1 MTTAVS
7 IENLSFTYIG
17 KEIPALKNIRERIED
32 GSFVC
37 IMGHGGAG
45 KSSLCY
51 SLNALIP
58 KFFRG
63 SYQGRVIVKGKEAA
77 KLNVAGMSRLVG
89 LVFQDFESQL
99 FSTNVE
105 LEMAFGPE
113 NHGLPAPEIGK
124 RIRKYLTAIGLE
136 HFERRQPATLSGGQ
150 KQRLAIGSV
159 LILEPDILVL
169 DEPTTDLDP
178 QGAEEV
184 LMIARSLRQEGR
196 TLVMVA
202 PEPEMAVDADQIWLM
217 RDGELIAQGSPHE
230 ILTDTSKLI
239 SCGIKPP
246 VLVELFQTMNWPGRP
261 LTVTEAMDLIDRYN
275 LVPNRENIPPR
286 EASVQDEGPFILQ
299 ADSLEY
305 SYPFHQ
311 GKALGGINW
320 KVREGEFIALLGQNG
335 SGKTTLAKHC
345 NGLLR
350 PMAGR
355 LLVRGKP
362 TVAFSHKDLAQE
374 VGYIFQ
380 NPDHQIFARTVEE
393 EVGFGLKVLGMDS
406 KTIQQ
411 RMAEALEVVEL
422 QGYEKQLPFTLT
434 KGERQR
440 VAVASVL
447 AVQPKV
453 IILDEPTT
461 GLDYNHQRRMMD
473 LLRRLNQRGHT
484 IIIITHSMWVA
495 AEYAHRTVVLKEG
508 AIILDGP
515 SRYVFAQESRLA
527 GASLAPPPLVQIS
540 NRLGLQALTLEQ
552 MVQELNLNVPPGKVT
567 TTRHENF

>member
-1 MTTAVS
+1 MTIAVS
-7 IENLSFTYIG
+7 IENLSFTYSG
-17 KEIPALKNIRERIED
+17 KSTPALKNIQARIDD
-32 GSFVC
+32 GSLVC
-37 IMGHGGAG
+37 LMGHGGAG

-63 SYQGRVIVKGKEAA
+63 SYQGRVMIKGMETAQA
-77 KLNVAGMSRLVG
+77 TVAGLSRRVG
-89 LVFQDFESQL
+89 VVFQDFESQL

-113 NHGLPAPEIGK
+113 NHGLPPPEIEK
-124 RIRKYLTAIGLE
+124 RIQRYLKAVNLE
-136 HFERRQPATLSGGQ
+136 RYRERQPATLSGGQ

-159 LILEPDILVL
+159 LTMEADILVL

-184 LMIARSLRQEGR
+184 LAIARNLRQKGR

-202 PEPEMAVDADQIWLM
+202 PEPEMAVGADVVWLM
-217 RDGELIAQGSPHE
+217 REGELVAQGSPEE
-230 ILTDTSKLI
+230 ILKDLSRLN
-239 SCGIKPP
+239 SSGVKPP
-246 VLVELFQTMNWPGRP
+246 ALLELFQAMNWPGRP
-261 LTVTEAMDLIDRYN
+261 LTVTQALELIDLQN
-275 LVPNRENIPPR
+275 LVRKQGRKCPPEELIQR
-286 EASVQDEGPFILQ
+286 GGPYVLQ
-299 ADSLEY
+299 AEGLEY
-305 SYPFHQ
+305 SYAFHE
-311 GKALGGINW
+311 GKALRGINW
-320 KVREGEFIALLGQNG
+320 NVREGEFIALLGQNG

-345 NGLLR
+345 NGLLKST
-350 PMAGR
+350 AGR
-355 LLVRGKP
+355 MLVRGKP
-362 TVAFSHKDLAQE
+362 TKDFSHKDLAQE

-380 NPDHQIFARTVEE
+380 NPDHQIFAKTVEE
-393 EVGFGLKVLGMDS
+393 EISFGLKVLGKDLR
-406 KTIQQ
+406 TVRE

-447 AVQPKV
+447 AVQPQV

-461 GLDYNHQRRMMD
+461 GLDYIHQRRMME
-473 LLRRLNQRGHT
+473 LLKRLNERGHT

-495 AEYAHRTVVLKEG
+495 AEYARRTVVLRNGE
-508 AIILDGP
+508 IILDGP
-515 SRYVFAQESRLA
+515 TRQVFAQEDRLA
-527 GASLAPPPLVQIS
+527 GASLSPPPLVQIS

-552 MVQELNLNVPPGKVT
+552 MVQELNLDPWK
-567 TTRHENF
+567 

>member
-1 MTTAVS
+1 MTIAVS
-7 IENLSFTYIG
+7 FENLSFTYTG
-17 KEIPALKNIRERIED
+17 KEIPALKNIQAKIED
-32 GSFVC
+32 GSFIC

-63 SYQGRVIVKGKEAA
+63 TYQGRVVVKGTETA
-77 KLNVAGMSRLVG
+77 KSNVAGLSHLVG
-89 LVFQDFESQL
+89 LVLQDFESQL

-113 NHGLPAPEIGK
+113 NHGLPRPEIEK
-124 RIRKYLTAIGLE
+124 RIQEYLQSIGLE
-136 HFERRQPATLSGGQ
+136 NFRPRQPATLSGGQ

-159 LILEPDILVL
+159 LTLEPDILVL
-169 DEPTTDLDP
+169 DEPTTDLDS
-178 QGAEEV
+178 QGTEEV
-184 LMIARSLRQEGR
+184 LAIARSLRQEGR

-202 PEPEMAVDADQIWLM
+202 PEPEIAVDADQIWLM
-217 RDGELIAQGSPHE
+217 REGELVAQGPPKE
-230 ILTDTSKLI
+230 ILTDLPRLSY
-239 SCGIKPP
+239 CGIKPP
-246 VLVELFQTMNWPGRP
+246 ALIELFQAMGWPGWP
-261 LTVTEAMDLIDRYN
+261 LNVNEAMALIDQYQ
-275 LVPNRENIPPR
+275 LVPNREDKLPPMVS
-286 EASVQDEGPFILQ
+286 AQVYGPFILQ
-299 ADSLEY
+299 AEGLEY
-305 SYPFHQ
+305 IYSLH
-311 GKALGGINW
+311 GVKALLGIDWN
-320 KVREGEFIALLGQNG
+320 VAEGEFIALLGQNG

-345 NGLLR
+345 NGLLK
-350 PMAGR
+350 PTAGR
-355 LLVRGKP
+355 MLVRGKP
-362 TVAFSHKDLAQE
+362 TTTFRHKDLAQE

-393 EVGFGLKVLGMDS
+393 EVGFGLKVQGMDS

-422 QGYEKQLPFTLT
+422 QGYEQQLPFTLT

-447 AVQPKV
+447 AVQPQI

-461 GLDYNHQRRMMD
+461 GLDYNHQRGMME
-473 LLRRLNQRGHT
+473 LLKRLNQKGHT

-495 AEYAHRTVVLKEG
+495 AEYAQRTVVLKEG

-515 SRYVFAQESRLA
+515 TRHVFAQESKLA
-527 GASLAPPPLVQIS
+527 AASLSPPPLVQIS

-552 MVQELNLNVPPGKVT
+552 MVQELQ
-567 TTRHENF
+567 

>member
-1 MTTAVS
+1 MSIAVS
-7 IENLSFTYIG
+7 IENLSFTYTG
-17 KEIPALKNIRERIED
+17 KETPALKNISAQIES
-32 GSFVC
+32 GSFIC

-63 SYQGRVIVKGKEAA
+63 SYLGRVVVKGKEAA
-77 KLNVAGMSRLVG
+77 RSNVAGLSRQVG

-113 NHGLPAPEIGK
+113 NHGRPHDEIEK
-124 RIRKYLTAIGLE
+124 RIKKYLQAIRLE
-136 HFERRQPATLSGGQ
+136 HFRGRQPATLSGGQ

-159 LILEPDILVL
+159 LTLEPDILVL

-184 LMIARSLRQEGR
+184 LAIARNLRREGR
-196 TLVMVA
+196 TLLMVA
-202 PEPEMAVDADQIWLM
+202 PEPEMAVDADEIWLM
-217 RDGELIAQGSPHE
+217 REGELVAQGPPEE
-230 ILTDTSKLI
+230 ILTNLSRLS
-239 SCGIKPP
+239 SCGTKPP
-246 VLVELFQTMNWPGRP
+246 ALIELFQTMHWPGRP
-261 LTVTEAMDLIDRYN
+261 LTMDEALDLIDGN
-275 LVPNRENIPPR
+275 DLVQTRGNIYPPENFIQ
-286 EASVQDEGPFILQ
+286 AEGPVILQ
-299 ADSLEY
+299 ADELAYCY
-305 SYPFHQ
+305 SFQ
-311 GKALGGINW
+311 KVAALQGINW
-320 KVREGEFIALLGQNG
+320 TVREGEFIALLGQNG

-345 NGLLR
+345 NGLLK
-350 PMAGR
+350 PTTGQM
-355 LLVRGKP
+355 LVRGKP
-362 TVAFSHKDLAQE
+362 TMTFSHKDLAQE

-380 NPDHQIFARTVEE
+380 NPDHQIFAKTVEE
-393 EVGFGLKVLGMDS
+393 EISFGLKVLGRDPQ
-406 KTIQQ
+406 TIRE

-422 QGYEKQLPFTLT
+422 QGYEKELPFTLT

-461 GLDYNHQRRMMD
+461 GLDYIHQRRMMD

-495 AEYAHRTVVLKEG
+495 AEYAGRIVVLKEG
-508 AIILDGP
+508 RIILDGAT
-515 SRYVFAQESRLA
+515 RHIFTQESKLA
-527 GASLAPPPLVQIS
+527 EASLAPPPLVQIS
-540 NRLGLQALTLEQ
+540 NRLGLKAMTLAQ
-552 MVQELNLNVPPGKVT
+552 MVQELRT
-567 TTRHENF
+567 

>member
-1 MTTAVS
+1 V
-7 IENLSFTYIG
+7 
-17 KEIPALKNIRERIED
+17 LKNIKAQIED

-63 SYQGRVIVKGKEAA
+63 TYLGRVVVKGTETA
-77 KLNVAGMSRLVG
+77 KSNVAGLSHQVG
-89 LVFQDFESQL
+89 LVLQDFESQL

-113 NHGLPAPEIGK
+113 NHGLPHDEIEK
-124 RIRKYLTAIGLE
+124 RIQEYLRAIGLE
-136 HFERRQPATLSGGQ
+136 HFRGRQPATLSGGQ

-159 LILEPDILVL
+159 LTLEPDILVL

-184 LMIARSLRQEGR
+184 LAIARSLRQEGR

-217 RDGELIAQGSPHE
+217 REGELIAQGSPKE
-230 ILTDTSKLI
+230 ILTDLPRLSH
-239 SCGIKPP
+239 CGIKPP
-246 VLVELFQTMNWPGRP
+246 VLMELFQAMGWPGRP
-261 LTVTEAMDLIDRYN
+261 LTVTEAMALIDQYR
-275 LVPNRENIPPR
+275 LVPNREYQPT
-286 EASVQDEGPFILQ
+286 AMVSVQAQGPFILQ
-299 ADSLEY
+299 AEGLEY
-305 SYPFHQ
+305 IYSLH
-311 GKALGGINW
+311 GVKALQGIDWN
-320 KVREGEFIALLGQNG
+320 VAEGEFIALLGQNG

-345 NGLLR
+345 NGLLK
-350 PMAGR
+350 PTAGR
-355 LLVRGKP
+355 MLVRGKP
-362 TVAFSHKDLAQE
+362 TTTFRHKDLAQE

-393 EVGFGLKVLGMDS
+393 EVSFGLKVLGMDS

-411 RMAEALEVVEL
+411 RMAEALKVVEL

-447 AVQPKV
+447 AVEPRV

-508 AIILDGP
+508 TIILDGP
-515 SRYVFAQESRLA
+515 TRHVFARESKLA
-527 GASLAPPPLVQIS
+527 EASLSPPPLVQIS

-552 MVQELNLNVPPGKVT
+552 MVQELQ
-567 TTRHENF
+567 

>member
-1 MTTAVS
+1 MTIAVS
-7 IENLSFTYIG
+7 IENLSFTYTG
-17 KEIPALKNIRERIED
+17 KETPALKNISAQIEG
-32 GSFVC
+32 GSFIC

-63 SYQGRVIVKGKEAA
+63 SYLGRVVVKGKEAA
-77 KLNVAGMSRLVG
+77 RSNVAGLSRQVG

-113 NHGLPAPEIGK
+113 NHGQAHDEIEK
-124 RIRKYLTAIGLE
+124 RIKKYLQAIRLE
-136 HFERRQPATLSGGQ
+136 HFRGRQPATLSGGQ

-159 LILEPDILVL
+159 LTLEPDILVL

-184 LMIARSLRQEGR
+184 LAIARNLRQEGR
-196 TLVMVA
+196 TLLMVA
-202 PEPEMAVDADQIWLM
+202 PEPEMAVDADEIWLM
-217 RDGELIAQGSPHE
+217 REGELIAQGPPAE
-230 ILTDTSKLI
+230 ILSDLSRLS
-239 SCGIKPP
+239 SCGTKLPALI
-246 VLVELFQTMNWPGRP
+246 ELFQTMHWPGRP
-261 LTVTEAMDLIDRYN
+261 LTVGEALDLIDRN
-275 LVPNRENIPPR
+275 DLVQTRGNIHPPENFIQ
-286 EASVQDEGPFILQ
+286 AEGPVILQ
-299 ADSLEY
+299 ADELAYCY
-305 SYPFHQ
+305 SFQ
-311 GKALGGINW
+311 KVAALQGINW
-320 KVREGEFIALLGQNG
+320 TVREGEFIALLGQNG

-345 NGLLR
+345 NGLLK
-350 PMAGR
+350 PTAGQM
-355 LLVRGKP
+355 LVRGKP
-362 TVAFSHKDLAQE
+362 TMNFSHKDLAQE

-380 NPDHQIFARTVEE
+380 NPDHQIFAKTVEE
-393 EVGFGLKVLGMDS
+393 EISFGLKVLGKDPQ
-406 KTIQQ
+406 TIRE

-422 QGYEKQLPFTLT
+422 QGYEKELPFTLT

-453 IILDEPTT
+453 LILDEPTT
-461 GLDYNHQRRMMD
+461 GLDYIHQRRMMD

-495 AEYAHRTVVLKEG
+495 AEYADRTVVLKEG
-508 AIILDGP
+508 RIILDGAT
-515 SRYVFAQESRLA
+515 RHIFTQESKLA
-527 GASLAPPPLVQIS
+527 EASLAPPPLVQIS
-540 NRLGLQALTLEQ
+540 NRLGLKAMTLSQ
-552 MVQELNLNVPPGKVT
+552 MVQELRT
-567 TTRHENF
+567 

>member
-1 MTTAVS
+1 LNPRILEPLEIMTIAVS
-7 IENLSFTYIG
+7 FENWSFTYTG
-17 KEIPALKNIRERIED
+17 KETPALKNIQAQIED
-32 GSFVC
+32 GSFIC

-51 SLNALIP
+51 CLNALIP
-58 KFFRG
+58 KFLRG
-63 SYQGRVIVKGKEAA
+63 TYQGRVVVKGIETVKS
-77 KLNVAGMSRLVG
+77 NVAGLSSRVG
-89 LVFQDFESQL
+89 VVLQDFESQL

-113 NHGLPAPEIGK
+113 NHGLPRPEIEK
-124 RIRKYLTAIGLE
+124 RIQEYLQAIGLE
-136 HFERRQPATLSGGQ
+136 HFRGRQPATLSGGQ

-159 LILEPDILVL
+159 LTLEPDILVL

-184 LMIARSLRQEGR
+184 LAIARSLRQEGR

-217 RDGELIAQGSPHE
+217 REGELIAQGPPKK
-230 ILTDTSKLI
+230 ILTDLSRL
-239 SCGIKPP
+239 SHCGIKPP
-246 VLVELFQTMNWPGRP
+246 ALMELFQAMGWPGQP
-261 LTVTEAMDLIDRYN
+261 LTVTEAMALIDQYQ
-275 LVPNRENIPPR
+275 LVPNREYKLPPMVS
-286 EASVQDEGPFILQ
+286 AQVDGPFILQ
-299 ADSLEY
+299 AEGLEY
-305 SYPFHQ
+305 IYSLH
-311 GKALGGINW
+311 GVKALQGIDWN
-320 KVREGEFIALLGQNG
+320 VAEGEFIALLGQNG

-345 NGLLR
+345 NGLLK
-350 PMAGR
+350 PTAGR
-355 LLVRGKP
+355 MLVRGKP
-362 TVAFSHKDLAQE
+362 TTTFRHKDLAQE

-393 EVGFGLKVLGMDS
+393 EVGFGLKVQGMDS

-411 RMAEALEVVEL
+411 HMAEALEVVEL

-447 AVQPKV
+447 AVQPQV

-473 LLRRLNQRGHT
+473 LLRRLNQKGHT

-495 AEYAHRTVVLKEG
+495 AEYAQRTIVLKEG

-515 SRYVFAQESRLA
+515 TRHVFFQESKLA
-527 GASLAPPPLVQIS
+527 EASLSPPPLVQIS
-540 NRLGLQALTLEQ
+540 NRLGLQALTLGQ
-552 MVQELNLNVPPGKVT
+552 MLQELQS
-567 TTRHENF
+567 